1 MQKVRNAV
9 IIIVLCIIGAYK
21 LQRSA
26 PLGLNVPPADG
37 LRDALAGNPNPVNA
51 SNGLHLTNSDNDQ
64 LRDSVA
70 GNAIP
75 GGHNGNG
82 PHGNTEDETPPPPRG
97 GDHPGVGSFSSTNPG
112 SEIPPN
118 GPGPLSPSA
127 PASPFQPR

>member
-1 MQKVRNAV
+1 LRRYA
-9 IIIVLCIIGAYK
+9 GGHRPA
-21 LQRSA
+21 S
-26 PLGLNVPPADG
+26 LGLNVPPADG
-37 LRDALAGNPNPVNA
+37 LRDALAGNPNPINA
-51 SNGLHLTNSDNDQ
+51 SNPGLHLSNSDNDQ

-97 GDHPGVGSFSSTNPG
+97 GDHSGVGSFSNTNPG